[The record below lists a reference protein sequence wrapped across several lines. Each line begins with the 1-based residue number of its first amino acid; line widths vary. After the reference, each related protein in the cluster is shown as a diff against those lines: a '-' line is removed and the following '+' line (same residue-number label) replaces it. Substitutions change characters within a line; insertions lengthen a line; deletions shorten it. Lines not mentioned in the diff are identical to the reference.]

1 MLHDCSG
8 RGHCHYIEV
17 HWDGIEYMDRPGPW
31 SRFRFFVGSVSWTG
45 SSLMVNLLAAMAML
59 CNKRNREAIS
69 HPGLRNGLVRSCS
82 VWLAVFEN
90 PFCRSTENS
99 KHLWYCGSSSTERVW
114 LGGIPVLWG
123 AWVVN
128 KCVNPYSGRP
138 YFKRKSQWLVLRK
151 PKSLCMLF
159 RLDQQG
165 SLFGGRRELF
175 KKTTC
180 VSFENTDL
188 LFEK

>member
-1 MLHDCSG
+1 M
-8 RGHCHYIEV
+8 
-17 HWDGIEYMDRPGPW
+17 
-31 SRFRFFVGSVSWTG
+31 
-45 SSLMVNLLAAMAML
+45 
-59 CNKRNREAIS
+59 
-69 HPGLRNGLVRSCS
+69 
-82 VWLAVFEN
+82 
-90 PFCRSTENS
+90 
-99 KHLWYCGSSSTERVW
+99 
-114 LGGIPVLWG
+114 
-123 AWVVN
+123 N
-128 KCVNPYSGRP
+128 KCVNPYSGCP

-165 SLFGGRRELF
+165 SLFGGGRELF